1 MCGIVGC
8 MLKNKKSVAPILVDS
23 AKKLEY
29 RGYDSVGIAT
39 YSDKIHVKKDE
50 GTINEVNKR
59 LNLNDMPGSYGI
71 AHVRW
76 ASVGKATKENA
87 HPHTDENEKVA
98 VVHNGTIKNYATLKK
113 ELKNEG
119 HTFNSQTD
127 TEVIVHLIEKFM
139 DDGLDLE
146 HALRE
151 STKLLKGSYAIVA
164 ISSDEP
170 NKMVAIRKDSSLVLG
185 IEHDSYY
192 IASDILAMIKYTRNI
207 IELNEGEI
215 VVITDDNYVI
225 HDEFDNTINKEI
237 KVTPWTPEMID
248 KQDYPYYMIK
258 EINEQP
264 EVIQK
269 TLNDKNKIRAV
280 LDDIGD
286 IEKICLIAC
295 GTSYHAALSGKYI
308 IETVAKIPTNVILA
322 SEFTHTLSILDEKTL
337 VISVSQSG
345 ETADTL
351 KALNM
356 IDENIK
362 TLSIVNVETSQ
373 MPKITDYSII
383 TQAGPEIGV
392 AATKTYLAQVCV
404 MYLIAGILGDDQE
417 LIERLDEIP
426 RYIEEILERSDELKI
441 YSKRYSFVS
450 DLFYMGKGFS
460 YPTVLEAALKMKEI
474 SYIHAEAYASGE
486 LKHGPLA
493 LIDFTMPVISV
504 IPPGKDHDLAVN
516 ALEEVKA
523 RRTLILTIGSE
534 NDDIIEDKANDCF
547 LINPEVD
554 EEIAP
559 LVYIVALQLLAYYI
573 TIDKKLNPD
582 MPRNLAK
589 TVATE

>member
-1 MCGIVGC
+1 MCGIIGC
-8 MLKNKKSVAPILVDS
+8 MKKNKNNVAPTLVYG

-50 GTINEVNKR
+50 GKIEEVHKR
-59 LNLNDMPGSYGI
+59 LNLYDMPGSYGI

-76 ASVGKATKENA
+76 ASVGRATKENA

-98 VVHNGTIKNYATLKK
+98 IVHNGTIKNYATLKK
-113 ELKNEG
+113 ELKSEG
-119 HTFNSQTD
+119 HTFTSQTD

-170 NKMVAIRKDSSLVLG
+170 YKMVATRKDSSLVLG
-185 IEHDSYY
+185 IEQDSYY
-192 IASDILAMIKYTRNI
+192 VASDILAMLKYTRNI
-207 IELNEGEI
+207 IELEEGEI
-215 VVITDDNYVI
+215 VVITDEDYVI

-237 KVTPWTPEMID
+237 TVTPWTPEMID
-248 KQDYPYYMIK
+248 KNGYPYYMIK

-286 IEKICLIAC
+286 FERICLIAC

-322 SEFTHTLSILDEKTL
+322 SEFSHTLNVLDEKTL

-351 KALNM
+351 KALKM
-356 IDENIK
+356 IDDNIK

-373 MPKITDYSII
+373 MPKVTDYSII

-404 MYLIAGILGDDQE
+404 MYLMAGILGNDSE
-417 LIERLDEIP
+417 LIERLYEVP
-426 RYIEEILERSDELKI
+426 GYIEEILERCDELKI
-441 YSKRYSFVS
+441 YSKRYSFVN

-504 IPPGKDHDLAVN
+504 IPPGEDHDLAVN

-523 RRTLILTIGSE
+523 RKTLILTIGSE

-559 LVYIVALQLLAYYI
+559 LVYIVALQLVAYYI
-573 TIDKKLNPD
+573 TVEKRLNPD